1 MSTLILADWSATAVY
16 WYIAI
21 GATALFVVKM
31 LMTLVGGAF
40 DADADFDA
48 DALDVDLD
56 GADVDHGSTSAFAF
70 FSVQSI
76 LAFLMGFGWMA
87 LTAEDSWQLGPVM
100 TFVSGGVFGI
110 LLMFLNVY
118 LMFMIRKLNARGNV
132 DLNSCVGRTGRVY
145 LRIPARGDGAG
156 QVEVEVSGRR
166 KVVRAL
172 STGPAIDSFTE
183 VRVVDVKDNREI
195 IVQPE
200 V

>member
-1 MSTLILADWSATAVY
+1 MSALMLAEWSATGMY
-16 WYIAI
+16 WWIAI

-56 GADVDHGSTSAFAF
+56 GGDIDHGSTSAFTF

-76 LAFLMGFGWMA
+76 LAFFMGLGWMT
-87 LTAEDSWQLGPVM
+87 LTAQLKWQLNPTM
-100 TFVSGGVFGI
+100 SFVAGVAFG
-110 LLMFLNVY
+110 LFMMFLNVY
-118 LMFMIRKLNARGNV
+118 LMFLMRKLNVRGNM

-145 LRIPARGDGAG
+145 LRIPERGEGAG

-172 STGPAIDSFTE
+172 SAGSAIDSFTE
-183 VRVVDVKDNREI
+183 VRVIEVKDNREV